1 MATTNPMSQTQK
13 SG

>member
-1 MATTNPMSQTQK
+1 MATTNPMSQTLK